1 MFPDPPAFSKPRQRV
16 QTYGVVVVTARN
28 PARSRIGRDMSVQSE
43 WIRRAPRS
51 IAARA
56 RAATSA
62 R

>member
-1 MFPDPPAFSKPRQRV
+1 M
-16 QTYGVVVVTARN
+16 VVTAIS
-28 PARSRIGRDMSVQSE
+28 PLRSRIGRDIAVQSLCMNLT
-43 WIRRAPRS
+43 PSS